1 MKKAAATPEE
11 FVNCYEAALASQQWV
26 QVEPLM
32 HEDVCVTFSNGAVHT
47 GVAAV
52 REAFSGN
59 FEIIKDEKY
68 LVSDV
73 HWAVKKES
81 IAVYLFKYSWSGLI
95 NGMQTSGSGRGT
107 ATLVLDGDAWKLIA
121 EHLGPDR

>member
-1 MKKAAATPEE
+1 MKKTAATPEE
-11 FVNCYEAALASQQWV
+11 FVKYYEAALATQEWG

-32 HEDVCVTFSNGAVHT
+32 HEDVCVTFSNGAVNT
-47 GVAAV
+47 GLAAV
-52 REAFSGN
+52 REAYSKN
-59 FEIIKDEKY
+59 FTIIKDEQY

-81 IAVYLFKYSWSGLI
+81 FAVYLFKYSWSGLM
-95 NGMQTSGSGRGT
+95 NGVQASGSGRGT
-107 ATLVLDGDAWKLIA
+107 ATLVPDGDAWKLIA